1 MAVTRITSKPINN
14 RLLRFTTFSL
24 LMLMASFS
32 FAQSKVDRLMELSG
46 IQHQLE
52 SLGPMMA
59 SGLFPETTGMSDS
72 ALKKSGDV
80 LATAFREEKLADH
93 VRGELKSSL
102 TDSETET
109 MLKWYSSDK
118 AKNITEAE
126 NNATLVQPEVLMGE
140 VQKLQDR
147 TKLLSLASEVAE
159 LSNAADMLK
168 EFQKRI
174 ALSVY
179 AAVSAK
185 QNPEEPMDFD
195 AIEPVIDAQL
205 QAVSGQ
211 MDQMVVAYMI
221 YAWKDIPEADL
232 EEYVAVL
239 RTDAGRNFTQAST
252 ASMLNAMNLAFSD
265 AMHNL
270 ADIWSEE

>member
-1 MAVTRITSKPINN
+1 MAVTRITPKYINTT
-14 RLLRFTTFSL
+14 LLRLMAFSL
-24 LMLMASFS
+24 LMLTTSFS

-52 SLGPMMA
+52 SIGPMMA
-59 SGLFPETTGMSDS
+59 SGLSPESTGMSDA

-80 LATAFREEKLADH
+80 LASAFREEKLSDH

-102 TDSETET
+102 SDSETDI
-109 MLKWYSSDK
+109 MLEWYKSDK
-118 AKNITEAE
+118 ARNITEAE
-126 NNATLVQPEVLMGE
+126 NNATLVQPQVLMGE

-159 LSNAADMLK
+159 LSNAADMMM

-185 QNPEEPMDFD
+185 QNPDEPMDFD
-195 AIEPVIDAQL
+195 AVEPVIDAQL

-211 MDQMVVAYMI
+211 MDQMVVAYMV

-239 RTDAGRNFTQAST
+239 RTEAGRAFTQTST
-252 ASMLNAMNLAFSD
+252 SSMLNAMNLAFSD
-265 AMHNL
+265 AMHSL

>member
-1 MAVTRITSKPINN
+1 MAVTRITPKSINTT
-14 RLLRFTTFSL
+14 LPRFIAFSL
-24 LMLMASFS
+24 LMLTASFS

-59 SGLFPETTGMSDS
+59 SGLSPESTGMSDA

-80 LATAFREEKLADH
+80 LASAFREEKLSDH

-102 TDSETET
+102 SDSETEI
-109 MLKWYSSDK
+109 MLEWYKSDK
-118 AKNITEAE
+118 ARNITEAE
-126 NNATLVQPEVLMGE
+126 NNATLVQPQVLMGE

-159 LSNAADMLK
+159 LSNAADMMM

-185 QNPEEPMDFD
+185 QNPDEPMDFD
-195 AIEPVIDAQL
+195 AVEPVIDAQL
-205 QAVSGQ
+205 QAVSGR
-211 MDQMVVAYMI
+211 MDQMVVAYMV

-239 RTDAGRNFTQAST
+239 RTEAGRAFTQTST
-252 ASMLNAMNLAFSD
+252 SSMLNAMNLAFSD
-265 AMHNL
+265 AMHSL

>member
-1 MAVTRITSKPINN
+1 
-14 RLLRFTTFSL
+14 
-24 LMLMASFS
+24 
-32 FAQSKVDRLMELSG
+32 
-46 IQHQLE
+46 
-52 SLGPMMA
+52 
-59 SGLFPETTGMSDS
+59 
-72 ALKKSGDV
+72 
-80 LATAFREEKLADH
+80 
-93 VRGELKSSL
+93 
-102 TDSETET
+102 
-109 MLKWYSSDK
+109 
-118 AKNITEAE
+118 
-126 NNATLVQPEVLMGE
+126 
-140 VQKLQDR
+140 
-147 TKLLSLASEVAE
+147 
-159 LSNAADMLK
+159 
-168 EFQKRI
+168 
-174 ALSVY
+174 
-179 AAVSAK
+179 
-185 QNPEEPMDFD
+185 MDFD

>member
-1 MAVTRITSKPINN
+1 MAVTRITPKYINTT
-14 RLLRFTTFSL
+14 LPRFIAFSL
-24 LMLMASFS
+24 LMLTASFS

-46 IQHQLE
+46 IQHQLA
-52 SLGPMMA
+52 SIGPMMA
-59 SGLFPETTGMSDS
+59 SGLSPESTGMSDA

-80 LATAFREEKLADH
+80 LASAFREDKLADH

-102 TDSETET
+102 SDSETEI
-109 MLKWYSSDK
+109 MLEWYKSDK
-118 AKNITEAE
+118 ASNITEAE
-126 NNATLVQPEVLMGE
+126 NNATLVQPQVLMGE

-159 LSNAADMLK
+159 LSNAADMMM

-185 QNPEEPMDFD
+185 QNPDEPMDFD
-195 AIEPVIDAQL
+195 AVEPVIDAQL

-211 MDQMVVAYMI
+211 MDQMVVAYMV

-239 RTDAGRNFTQAST
+239 RTEAGRAFTQTST
-252 ASMLNAMNLAFSD
+252 SSMLNAMNLAFSD
-265 AMHNL
+265 AMHSL